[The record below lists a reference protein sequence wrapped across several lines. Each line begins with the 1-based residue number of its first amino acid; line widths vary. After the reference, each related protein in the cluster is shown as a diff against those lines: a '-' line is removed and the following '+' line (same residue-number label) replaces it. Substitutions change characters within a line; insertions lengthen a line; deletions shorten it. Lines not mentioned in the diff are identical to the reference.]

1 MDQNWII
8 WIIAGYVAG
17 SVPFGLLIGLARGVD
32 VRKSG
37 SGNLGTTNV
46 GRVLGRQWGILCFV
60 LDVLKGT
67 LPVVGAGAALGYLGR
82 DPLNHTDAWKWL
94 AVAAA
99 AVLGH
104 VFPIW
109 LKFRGGKGVATSLGV
124 LLGFWPTLTL
134 PGIAAVATWIVV
146 VLIWRYVSLASIAA
160 AIALLIYLIAFGLL
174 RGSTL
179 ENLLP
184 FLFVTTFLVLLVI
197 VRHRSNIGRLL
208 AGTEN
213 KVGKK
218 PA

>member
-1 MDQNWII
+1 MDWNWII
-8 WIIAGYVAG
+8 WIVAGYIAG

-46 GRVLGRQWGILCFV
+46 GRVLGRKWGILCFV
-60 LDVLKGT
+60 LDVLKGA
-67 LPVVGAGAALGYLGR
+67 LPVVGAGVALGYLGR
-82 DPLNHTDAWKWL
+82 DPLPHLDAWKWL

-104 VFPIW
+104 VFPVW

-124 LLGFWPTLTL
+124 LLGFWPVLTL
-134 PGIAAVATWIVV
+134 PGIAAAATWIVV
-146 VLIWRYVSLASIAA
+146 VLLWRYVSLASIAA
-160 AIALLIYLIAFGLL
+160 AISLLIYLIAFGLL
-174 RGSTL
+174 RGSTM
-179 ENLLP
+179 ENLSP
-184 FLFVTTFLVLLVI
+184 FLIVATFLVLLVI

-213 KVGKK
+213 KIGKK
-218 PA
+218 DK